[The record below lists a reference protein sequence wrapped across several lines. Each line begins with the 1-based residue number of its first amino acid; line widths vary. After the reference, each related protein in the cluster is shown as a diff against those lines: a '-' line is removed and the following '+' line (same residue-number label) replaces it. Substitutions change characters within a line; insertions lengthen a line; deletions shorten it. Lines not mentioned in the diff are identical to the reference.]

1 MCYNAVSEETMTQ
14 FVKDFGSANRPKVF
28 ELSNLNLCL
37 VLLTVISDIFEVRVG
52 SILDEVF

>member
-1 MCYNAVSEETMTQ
+1 MTS
-14 FVKDFGSANRPKVF
+14 FVKDFGSANRAKVF

-37 VLLTVISDIFEVRVG
+37 VLLTVISDIFEVKVD